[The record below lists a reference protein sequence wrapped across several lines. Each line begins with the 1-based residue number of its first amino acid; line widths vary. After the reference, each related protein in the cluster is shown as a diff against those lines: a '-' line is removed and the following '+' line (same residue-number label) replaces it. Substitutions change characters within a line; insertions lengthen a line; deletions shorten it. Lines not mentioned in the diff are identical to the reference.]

1 MAHRY
6 GSFSDAPVTTANMRC
21 QANLKCP
28 QGLTVSG
35 DLVIPPGNVY
45 VNFKIKDDPP
55 QEGAPVGGG
64 AGGTRFCFAP
74 WLARTCLACLI
85 FSFSHDSQVRGLDG
99 VSFYNGRLTV
109 KEVRR
114 RTEGGG
120 GGGGV
125 YGQTGSN

>member
-64 AGGTRFCFAP
+64 GGHTILLCSM
-74 WLARTCLACLI
+74 ART
-85 FSFSHDSQVRGLDG
+85 DMP
-99 VSFYNGRLTV
+99 RLPYFLV
-109 KEVRR
+109 FA
-114 RTEGGG
+114 
-120 GGGGV
+120 
-125 YGQTGSN
+125 